1 MSDDKLARNI
11 HETYT
16 LDNGD
21 KLDIYRT
28 VTNDR
33 QGQKWV
39 EQQDINGREI
49 GHTTKHGD
57 GTVHNHGQ
65 TFLQQGR
72 RIAHEGYD
80 DKSSGSGGK

>member
-1 MSDDKLARNI
+1 MSDKLARNI
-11 HETYT
+11 SETYT

-21 KLDIYRT
+21 RLDINR
-28 VTNDR
+28 VVVNDR
-33 QGQKWV
+33 NGQHWV
-39 EQQDINGREI
+39 EQQSINGREI

-72 RIAHEGYD
+72 RIDHEGY

>member
-1 MSDDKLARNI
+1 MSDKLARNTR
-11 HETYT
+11 ETYT

-21 KLDIYRT
+21 RLDIYRT

-33 QGQKWV
+33 QGQKYC
-39 EQQDINGREI
+39 EQQNINGRQI
-49 GHTTKHGD
+49 GRTTKHGD
-57 GTVHNHGQ
+57 GTVNNHGQ

-72 RIAHEGYD
+72 RIANEGY